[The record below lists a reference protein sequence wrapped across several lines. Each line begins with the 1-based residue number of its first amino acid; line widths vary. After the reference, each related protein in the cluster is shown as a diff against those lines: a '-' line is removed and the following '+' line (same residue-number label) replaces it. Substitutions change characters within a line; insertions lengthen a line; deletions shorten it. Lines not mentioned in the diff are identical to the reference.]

1 MNFEY
6 NFQNSDQKLLYKELE
21 ANFGTGLLVARSE
34 SD

>member
-6 NFQNSDQKLLYKELE
+6 NFQNSHEKLLYKELE
-21 ANFGTGLLVARSE
+21 ANFGIGLLVARSE